1 MCARAR
7 KRHGRRHLLLPSPS
21 PALASA
27 LPLVQFLPVDKETV
41 TSSSFPPARPPA
53 RPPFLNRSR
62 ARSRPARPPALAP
75 SLSPSP
81 SPSLARILDP
91 SVEFLNEF
99 FSRHP
104 VVSVDKNS
112 LWMPQSFCAL
122 FQVHGSAG
130 QKVVCSPLHSSKSLH

>member
-1 MCARAR
+1 MCVERQ
-7 KRHGRRHLLLPSPS
+7 LLLPSPS
-21 PALASA
+21 PSLASA
-27 LPLVQFLPVDKETV
+27 LPLTQFLPVDRDVEPSGNRDV
-41 TSSSFPPARPPA
+41 ELFSSQPPA

-62 ARSRPARPPALAP
+62 ARSRPACPPALAP

-122 FQVHGSAG
+122 FHGSAG